1 MFDFEVRM
9 RKTMT
14 DFMGPAI
21 ERMTHVSESMTEV
34 AKASE
39 NMQQRLADLEDA
51 VYNQGRGDIFQE
63 LREQIQAAA
72 VQRKVENEELRDRMF
87 NVEKLSENQ
96 TFIVEQLSKQFDT
109 AVIRERLKT
118 SLAYCDRAEAEGPR
132 PPLVHVRDL

>member
-14 DFMGPAI
+14 EFMGPSI
-21 ERMTHVSESMTEV
+21 ERMTHVSKSMAEV

-39 NMQQRLADLEDA
+39 SMQQRLADLEDA
-51 VYNQGRGDIFQE
+51 VYNQGKGDIFQE
-63 LREQIQAAA
+63 LREQISAAA

-109 AVIRERLKT
+109 AVMAFNLTCLI
-118 SLAYCDRAEAEGPR
+118 AGGN
-132 PPLVHVRDL
+132 